1 MLKNDKLNILIYGA
15 TGWLGRATIY
25 YFLKNYEN
33 VDLTL
38 VSSSNKLINFKG
50 NSIPTF
56 TVNELNQKE
65 LSYYDYYF
73 NFAFLTQEKLKN
85 ISEDKY
91 LKLTNQIILN
101 EEEIIKNKE
110 IKKSLLISSG
120 AVYWQNTNKENLYT
134 IQKLKQ
140 EEFFKKNLKETKN
153 YVARIFALLAEQ
165 FDYEKQYAFSSFV
178 NDAINNKPINIESK
192 IKVERSYLV
201 FEDLLNFFITSEE
214 SKITFDAW
222 CQNFDILELAKIIG
236 KIYNVEVNVN
246 EDYLNSKEIDS
257 YISEDYYFKELID
270 KNMNSEIIEKIIDR
284 TIKESVNI
292 N

>member
-1 MLKNDKLNILIYGA
+1 MLRNDKFNILIYGA

-25 YFLKNYEN
+25 YFLKNYEK
-33 VDLTL
+33 VDFTL
-38 VSSSNKLINFKG
+38 VSSSNKLINFKS

-56 TVNELNQKE
+56 TVNEVSQKE

-91 LKLTNQIILN
+91 LNLTNQIILN

-120 AVYWQNTNKENLYT
+120 AVYWQNTNKQNLYT

-140 EEFFKKNLKETKN
+140 EESFRKNLKETKN
-153 YVARIFALLAEQ
+153 YVARIFAVLAEQ
-165 FDYEKQYAFSSFV
+165 FNYEKQYAFSSFV
-178 NDAINNKPINIESK
+178 NDAIKNKPINVESK

-201 FEDLLNFFITSEE
+201 FEDLLNFFITSGE
-214 SKITFDAW
+214 SEITFDAW
-222 CQNFDILELAKIIG
+222 CENFDILELAKIIG
-236 KIYNVEVNVN
+236 KIYDVKVNVS

-257 YISEDYYFKELID
+257 YISEDYYFKELIN
-270 KNMNSEIIEKIIDR
+270 KNMNSEVIKKIIDR
-284 TIKESVNI
+284 TINESVKI
-292 N
+292 S